1 MSTPTPTPRLPSRSA
16 AGSDAYTWLG
26 VIWLLMLAGGF
37 LALMM
42 LMVNVINLQVLLG
55 LLVFVALNILGHFVL
70 GRWVARR
77 IAATRSEEDEDPR

>member
-1 MSTPTPTPRLPSRSA
+1 
-16 AGSDAYTWLG
+16 
-26 VIWLLMLAGGF
+26 MLAGGF

>member
-1 MSTPTPTPRLPSRSA
+1 
-16 AGSDAYTWLG
+16 
-26 VIWLLMLAGGF
+26 MLAGGF

-55 LLVFVALNILGHFVL
+55 LMVFVVLNILGHFIL

-77 IAATRSEEDEDPR
+77 IAATRTEADDAE